1 MAHIGDIDVISVEPC
16 YLVGMAHPQD
26 LKPAVARSRVLVG
39 VLHAG
44 ALASV
49 MIGSALVSSMGG
61 ELPVYGPTAEEQSR
75 WTWGNGLT
83 LAGVVLTLLCV
94 ALLFFFRKGLGLSLR
109 AAVGVGITTALLAG
123 LLYVF
128 AWGLAMA

>member
-1 MAHIGDIDVISVEPC
+1 MARIRDVDVTSAEPC
-16 YLVGMAHPQD
+16 YLVGMTHPQD
-26 LKPAVARSRVLVG
+26 LKPVVARSRVLVG
-39 VLHAG
+39 VLYAG

-75 WTWGNGLT
+75 WAWGNVLT

-94 ALLFFFRKGLGLSLR
+94 ALLFFFRKRLGLSLR
-109 AAVGVGITTALLAG
+109 AAVGVGITTALLGG